1 MLINP
6 RWLCH
11 GSITPHNP
19 ENQVS
24 ANGDYHLNHRY
35 PYPIMKYAQLI
46 RLLVN
51 RELTLR
57 YKRSVIGIG
66 WTLLNPVLTSAVLWY
81 VFSFVFA
88 SRLPSGQQ
96 FAPYLMAGILL
107 NTFFNQ
113 GLMQSADSIASNGGV
128 LTKIYV
134 PPQIFAI
141 SSALAGL
148 TNFFIGMIPLA
159 LVCFISGQALAWS
172 LPLVLVV
179 GVALALLTAGFGLAL
194 SIMFIRFDDT
204 RNIVNVLLMILM
216 YLTPIFYP
224 VSVMNSTMQRIIHWN
239 PLTSYL
245 EIFRWAFSN
254 NASPTL
260 FNWLYMSFWSIFALL
275 LGTFVFRKFWPRTV
289 AML

>member
-1 MLINP
+1 
-6 RWLCH
+6 
-11 GSITPHNP
+11 
-19 ENQVS
+19 
-24 ANGDYHLNHRY
+24 
-35 PYPIMKYAQLI
+35 MKYTQLI

-57 YKRSVIGIG
+57 YKRSVLGIG
-66 WTLLNPVLTSAVLWY
+66 WTLLNPLLTSLVLWY

-96 FAPYLMAGILL
+96 FAPYLMAGVLMY
-107 NTFFNQ
+107 TFFNQ
-113 GLMQSADSIASNGGV
+113 SLLQSAESIATNGGV

-148 TNFFIGMIPLA
+148 ANFFIGLFPLA
-159 LVCFISGQALAWS
+159 LVCVVAGQPLALTA
-172 LPLVLVV
+172 PLVIIV
-179 GVALALLTAGFGLAL
+179 GIALALLTAGLGLAL
-194 SIMFIRFDDT
+194 SILFIRFDDT
-204 RNIVNVLLMILM
+204 KNIINVLLMILM

-224 VSVMNSTMQRIIHWN
+224 ISIMNETMQTIITWN

-245 EIFRWAFSN
+245 EILRWAFSN

-260 FNWLYMSFWSIFALL
+260 FNWVYMSVWSAFALL
-275 LGTFVFRKFWPRTV
+275 LGTSVFKKYWPRTV